1 MSFSDWFVLL
11 RMSSKLIYV
20 VLCCRIPLRLNNLP
34 LYVSTRFSLSIHPR
48 METLVIS
55 IYLILH
61 MVLQLTW
68 KNQHLFEILIPIIWD
83 KFRSEITGTYSSP
96 IFGGTSLVFR
106 TIVILLSI
114 VATLSKVLQYSFNK
128 LWGYHLHCSRSCEH
142 NSYEEKKP
150 DLKKNTS

>member
-68 KNQHLFEILIPIIWD
+68 KNQHLFEILIPITWD

-96 IFGGTSLVFR
+96 IFYFWR
-106 TIVILLSI
+106 NLSS
-114 VATLSKVLQYSFNK
+114 VQDNCHTVVHSGYTLKSSAIFIQ
-128 LWGYHLHCSRSCEH
+128 
-142 NSYEEKKP
+142 
-150 DLKKNTS
+150 